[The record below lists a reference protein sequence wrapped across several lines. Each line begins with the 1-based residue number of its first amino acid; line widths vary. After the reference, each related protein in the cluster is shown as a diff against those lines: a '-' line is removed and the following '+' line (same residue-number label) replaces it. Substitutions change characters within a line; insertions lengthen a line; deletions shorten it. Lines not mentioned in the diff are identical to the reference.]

1 MSFTLGSRGARG
13 KLPPF
18 TVLGFWDACVVRPTV
33 ALGPFYHPQ
42 TKLFGKQSLFEY
54 FLGLIEGRVDQR
66 VTVDSDNFVSHRQ
79 SAVSVNAT
87 SWFYAL
93 NYEPAVLIAW
103 HNVNPQG
110 TNFILYDNLK
120 RGFAVGRRRRG

>member
-1 MSFTLGSRGARG
+1 MSFSLGSRGTRG

-66 VTVDSDNFVSHRQ
+66 VTVDPDNFVSHCQ

-87 SWFYAL
+87 CNQNNAFYFL
-93 NYEPAVLIAW
+93 L
-103 HNVNPQG
+103 
-110 TNFILYDNLK
+110 T
-120 RGFAVGRRRRG
+120 